1 MLEIM
6 LKAMKED
13 RELAGM
19 GIYHQASPHGCRFP
33 NIVYNIISDVPALHA
48 DNEEIQSRMT
58 VRIHIATKAGGH
70 AGIYRRVNK
79 IMSGLGFMR
88 VQTVE
93 FLEDGLKVLAV
104 DYRIG
109 VDS

>member
-48 DNEEIQSRMT
+48 DNE
-58 VRIHIATKAGGH
+58 
-70 AGIYRRVNK
+70 
-79 IMSGLGFMR
+79 
-88 VQTVE
+88 
-93 FLEDGLKVLAV
+93 
-104 DYRIG
+104 
-109 VDS
+109 

>member
-1 MLEIM
+1 
-6 LKAMKED
+6 
-13 RELAGM
+13 
-19 GIYHQASPHGCRFP
+19 
-33 NIVYNIISDVPALHA
+33 
-48 DNEEIQSRMT
+48 
-58 VRIHIATKAGGH
+58 
-70 AGIYRRVNK
+70 
-79 IMSGLGFMR
+79 MSGLGFMR